1 MGKNLNKFDI
11 RRPFLIIYSILIL
24 LGLLLTIG
32 RWYSQSTDFVIINSE
47 INSHI
52 SNLSLSLM
60 AYLGIGFMWLMGGV
74 KFRFIVLLGAI
85 FIVGNILCETVMTV
99 LNTPDIVD
107 AYFGI
112 AGTLISFFY
121 LLMTKKYALVPIKSE
136 QG

>member
-74 KFRFIVLLGAI
+74 NFRFIVLLGAI